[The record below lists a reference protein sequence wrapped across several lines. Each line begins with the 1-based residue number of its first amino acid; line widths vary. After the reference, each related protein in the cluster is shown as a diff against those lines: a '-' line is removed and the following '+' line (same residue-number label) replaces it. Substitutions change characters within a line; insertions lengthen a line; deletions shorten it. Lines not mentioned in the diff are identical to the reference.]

1 MDIKETVI
9 TNKNFDIILS
19 GAIPPNPTQLLQSEK
34 FSKMIKNLKD
44 IYDYI
49 LIDSAPCLLVSDTF
63 EISTLADNTVYVV
76 RSNYTQKKLIDFVR
90 ESIDSKKLNGVNFVL
105 NSIGVSASYGYKYSY
120 QYGYKYGYKYSYN
133 YGYGYGYNEDKDP
146 DSS

>member
-1 MDIKETVI
+1 M
-9 TNKNFDIILS
+9 S
-19 GAIPPNPTQLLQSEK
+19 GTIPPNPTQLLQSEK

-44 IYDYI
+44 TYDYI

-76 RSNYTQKKLIDFVR
+76 RSNYTQKKLIDFIR

-146 DSS
+146 ESS

>member
-1 MDIKETVI
+1 M
-9 TNKNFDIILS
+9 S
-19 GAIPPNPTQLLQSEK
+19 GTIPPNPTQLLQSEK

-44 IYDYI
+44 TYDYI

-76 RSNYTQKKLIDFVR
+76 RSNYTQKKLIDFIR